1 MTERIYGFRGEA
13 FFLSNFFVEKDGL
26 TSEHKFQS
34 AKTYDPAW
42 QRRILDAPTP
52 AKAKYEGRS
61 VPLRQDW
68 EDIKLGVMRLVVQTK
83 FTDPDLRQML
93 LATGDAQLVEANT
106 WGDRTWGVDEKT
118 GNGQN
123 LLGRLLME
131 TRGLLTA
138 VARNY

>member
-34 AKTYDPAW
+34 AKTYAPEW

-61 VPLRQDW
+61 VPLRPDW

-83 FTDPDLRQML
+83 FTDPDLRRLL
-93 LATGDAQLVEANT
+93 LATGDADLIEANT

-118 GNGQN
+118 GKGQN
-123 LLGRLLME
+123 LLGRLIME
-131 TRGLLTA
+131 TRGLLRTT
-138 VARNY
+138 